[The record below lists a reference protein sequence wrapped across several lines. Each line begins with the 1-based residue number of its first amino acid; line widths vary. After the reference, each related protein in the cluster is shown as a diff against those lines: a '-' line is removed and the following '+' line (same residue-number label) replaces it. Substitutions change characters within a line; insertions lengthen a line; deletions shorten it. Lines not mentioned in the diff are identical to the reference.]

1 MENTTRFDLHFYER
15 DTDHR
20 DVVNL
25 SIGFENGE
33 NEKLSSE
40 TVARNIQTFL
50 NSVGFDNIE
59 VIVATAKND
68 FDEIKINYDWNSMDN
83 MGMPAGAGED
93 RISISSL

>member
-20 DVVNL
+20 DVVNF
-25 SIGFENGE
+25 SMGFENGE
-33 NEKLSSE
+33 NERLTSE

-68 FDEIKINYDWNSMDN
+68 FDEIKINYDWNSMD
-83 MGMPAGAGED
+83 MSGISAGAGED

>member
-15 DTDHR
+15 DSNHR
-20 DVVNL
+20 DVVNF
-25 SIGFENGE
+25 SMGFENGE
-33 NEKLSSE
+33 NEQLTSE

-68 FDEIKINYDWNSMDN
+68 FDEIKLNYNWDSMDN
-83 MGMPAGAGED
+83 SIMPAGAGED